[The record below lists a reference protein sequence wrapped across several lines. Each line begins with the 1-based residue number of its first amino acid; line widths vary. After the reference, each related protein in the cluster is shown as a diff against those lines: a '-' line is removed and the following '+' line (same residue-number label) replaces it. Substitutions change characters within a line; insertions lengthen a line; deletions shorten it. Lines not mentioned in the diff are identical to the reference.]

1 MQLITLIVASLAALA
16 TAAPQGKGGKSGG
29 GKLGGGGGKGGSTR
43 NDLSSGCK
51 PVIFINARATG
62 EAGNFGG
69 STGPGI
75 CQGLSK
81 KFSGQVACQG
91 VGGE

>member
-1 MQLITLIVASLAALA
+1 MQLITLIVASLAAVA

-29 GKLGGGGGKGGSTR
+29 GKLGGGGGGKGGSTR
-43 NDLSSGCK
+43 NDLQSGCK
-51 PVIFINARATG
+51 PIIFINARATG

-91 VGGE
+91 VGG